1 VEGTGPCLLES
12 MPVPTSPSPQRLLV
26 ATAAAILGA
35 DVLGLVLLKQL
46 ATHSSALDVAL
57 NLVLFLL
64 PLPVLYA
71 LWYRPLARELAER
84 VRIQRQL
91 ERQGLQ
97 DALTLLPN
105 RVWLQKHLIEAV
117 ESARRNGISLALI
130 VLDLRRFQVVN
141 GTLGHATGDRLLEQ
155 VAARIASELQGADA
169 AARLG
174 ADVFGILR
182 HGVDPKNAS
191 LTAERLY
198 QLMETPFYI
207 DQTPIELE
215 ALCGVATFPALA
227 EDGVQLLQRAELALN
242 QAKADGERFAIY
254 RTEKDT
260 DSRRGLLM
268 FGMLRSAV
276 QRNELILH
284 YQPKL
289 DLRTGEVV
297 GAEALVRWDS
307 PELGRVSP
315 GEFIPLAE
323 QTSLIKP
330 LTAWVVEEGL
340 RQLVAWDKAGIHTHV
355 SINLSARNLVDDKL
369 PERLAELLAQGN
381 VQPNRMMMEITESAV
396 MANPER
402 AAVVLERFR
411 EIGVELSIDDFGTG
425 YSSLTYLRTLPARE
439 LKIDRSFV
447 SEIDANE
454 GNALITGAVI
464 ELAHGLGLEVVAEG
478 VETEAELRRLLVLG
492 CDLAQGYLISRPL
505 PASDFA
511 TFLAQHHKS
520 PFARTLANLRSAPA
534 LLVNPVVTA
543 PPTSSVRPSL
553 RESLR
558 SIRA

>member
-1 VEGTGPCLLES
+1 
-12 MPVPTSPSPQRLLV
+12 MPVPTSPSPRRLLV
-26 ATAAAILGA
+26 VTAAAILGA
-35 DVLGLVLLKQL
+35 DVLGLLLL
-46 ATHSSALDVAL
+46 NLSYRSSALELSL

-64 PLPVLYA
+64 PLPVLYV
-71 LWYRPLARELAER
+71 LWYRPLSRELDQR
-84 VRIQRQL
+84 ISIQRDL

-105 RVWLQKHLIEAV
+105 RVWLQKHLLEAV
-117 ESARRNGISLALI
+117 EEARRNGISLALI

-174 ADVFGILR
+174 ADVFAILR
-182 HGVDPKNAS
+182 HGVDTKNAS
-191 LTAERLY
+191 LTADRLY
-198 QLMETPFYI
+198 QLMETPFFI

-227 EDGVQLLQRAELALN
+227 DDGVQLLQRAELALN

-260 DSRRGLLM
+260 DSRRRLLM
-268 FGMLRSAV
+268 FGMLRSAL

-330 LTAWVVEEGL
+330 LTAWVMEEAL
-340 RQLVAWDKAGIHTHV
+340 RQLVAWEKAGIHTHV
-355 SINLSARNLVDDKL
+355 SINLSARNLADEKL
-369 PERLAELLAQGN
+369 PERLAELLAQGQ
-381 VQPNRMMMEITESAV
+381 VHPSRMMMEITESAV

-411 EIGVELSIDDFGTG
+411 EIGVDLSIDDFGTG

-447 SEIDANE
+447 HDIDTNQ
-454 GNALITGAVI
+454 GNALITSAVI
-464 ELAHGLGLEVVAEG
+464 KLAHGLGLEVVAEG
-478 VETEAELRRLLVLG
+478 VETEAELRRLLTLG
-492 CDLAQGYLISRPL
+492 CDLAQGYLISRPV
-505 PASDFA
+505 PASDFV
-511 TFLAQHHKS
+511 TFLEQHPMS
-520 PFARTLANLRSAPA
+520 PFARRLANLRITPTSIS
-534 LLVNPVVTA
+534 NPTMTA
-543 PPTSSVRPSL
+543 PPASSVRPSL
-553 RESLR
+553 KDSLR
-558 SIRA
+558 SIRL

>member
-1 VEGTGPCLLES
+1 
-12 MPVPTSPSPQRLLV
+12 MPVPTSLPRQRLLV
-26 ATAAAILGA
+26 VTAAAILGA
-35 DVLGLVLLKQL
+35 DVLGLVLSSLAKQ
-46 ATHSSALDVAL
+46 SSTLHLAL
-57 NLVLFLL
+57 NLGLLLL
-64 PLPVLYA
+64 PLPVSYV
-71 LWYRPLARELAER
+71 LWYRPLARELAQR
-84 VRIQRQL
+84 VHIQREL
-91 ERQGLQ
+91 EQQGLQ

-105 RVWLQKHLIEAV
+105 RLWLQKHLSEAV

-174 ADVFGILR
+174 ADVFAILR

-227 EDGVQLLQRAELALN
+227 DDGVQLLQRAELALN

-260 DSRRGLLM
+260 DSRRRLLM
-268 FGMLRSAV
+268 FGMLRSAL

-330 LTAWVVEEGL
+330 LTAWVMEEAL
-340 RQLVAWDKAGIHTHV
+340 RQLVAWEKAGIHTYI
-355 SINLSARNLVDDKL
+355 SINLSARNLADEKL
-369 PERLAELLAQGN
+369 PERLAELLAQGQ
-381 VQPNRMMMEITESAV
+381 VHPNRMMMEITESAV

-411 EIGVELSIDDFGTG
+411 EIGVDLSIDDFGTG

-447 SEIDANE
+447 RDIDSNE
-454 GNALITGAVI
+454 GNALITSAVI
-464 ELAHGLGLEVVAEG
+464 KLAHGLGLEVVAEG
-478 VETEAELRRLLVLG
+478 VETEAELRRLLTLG
-492 CDLAQGYLISRPL
+492 CDLAQGYLISRPV

-511 TFLAQHHKS
+511 TFLEQHQKS
-520 PFARTLANLRSAPA
+520 PFARRLANLRITPTAIS
-534 LLVNPVVTA
+534 NPVMTA
-543 PPTSSVRPSL
+543 PPSSSVRPSL
-553 RESLR
+553 KDSLR
-558 SIRA
+558 SLRA

>member
-1 VEGTGPCLLES
+1 
-12 MPVPTSPSPQRLLV
+12 MPTSPSPQRLLV
-26 ATAAAILGA
+26 VTAAAILGA
-35 DVLGLVLLKQL
+35 DVLGLLL
-46 ATHSSALDVAL
+46 L
-57 NLVLFLL
+57 NLSYRSSVLELGLNLALFLL
-64 PLPVLYA
+64 PLPVLYV
-71 LWYRPLARELAER
+71 LWYRPLSRELDQR
-84 VRIQRQL
+84 ISIQRDL

-105 RVWLQKHLIEAV
+105 RVWLQKHLVEAV
-117 ESARRNGISLALI
+117 ENARRNGISLALI

-174 ADVFGILR
+174 ADVFAILR

-191 LTAERLY
+191 LMADRLY
-198 QLMETPFYI
+198 QVMETPFFI

-227 EDGVQLLQRAELALN
+227 DDGVQLLQRAELALN

-260 DSRRGLLM
+260 DSRRRLLM
-268 FGMLRSAV
+268 FGMLRSAL

-330 LTAWVVEEGL
+330 LTAWVMEEAL
-340 RQLVAWDKAGIHTHV
+340 RQLVAWEKAGIHTHV
-355 SINLSARNLVDDKL
+355 SINLSARNLADEKL
-369 PERLAELLAQGN
+369 PERLAELLAQGQ
-381 VQPNRMMMEITESAV
+381 VHPSRMMMEITESAV

-411 EIGVELSIDDFGTG
+411 EIGVDLSIDDFGTG

-447 SEIDANE
+447 HDIDTNE
-454 GNALITGAVI
+454 GNALITSAVI
-464 ELAHGLGLEVVAEG
+464 KLAHGLGLEVVAEG
-478 VETEAELRRLLVLG
+478 VETEAELRRLLTLG
-492 CDLAQGYLISRPL
+492 CDLAQGYLISRPV

-511 TFLAQHHKS
+511 TFLEQHQKS
-520 PFARTLANLRSAPA
+520 PFARRLANLRITPTSIS
-534 LLVNPVVTA
+534 NPILTA
-543 PPTSSVRPSL
+543 PPASSVRPSL
-553 RESLR
+553 KDSLR
-558 SIRA
+558 SIRL

>member
-1 VEGTGPCLLES
+1 MGGKDPSPFES

-26 ATAAAILGA
+26 ATAIAILGA
-35 DVLGLVLLKQL
+35 DVVGLVLLSL
-46 ATHSSALDVAL
+46 PNHSSVLSLGV

-64 PLPVLYA
+64 PLPVLYV

-84 VRIQRQL
+84 VSIQREL

-105 RVWLQKHLIEAV
+105 RVWLQKHLSEAV
-117 ESARRNGISLALI
+117 EDARRNGISLALI

-141 GTLGHATGDRLLEQ
+141 GTLGHATGDRLLQQ

-174 ADVFGILR
+174 ADVFAILR

-227 EDGVQLLQRAELALN
+227 DDGVQLLQRAELALN

-260 DSRRGLLM
+260 DSRRHLLM
-268 FGMLRSAV
+268 FGMLRSAL

-307 PELGRVSP
+307 PEIGRVSP

-330 LTAWVVEEGL
+330 LTAWVMEEAL
-340 RQLVAWDKAGIHTHV
+340 RQLVAWEKAGIHTYISV
-355 SINLSARNLVDDKL
+355 NLSARNLADEKL
-369 PERLAELLAQGN
+369 PDRLAELLAQGN
-381 VQPNRMMMEITESAV
+381 VHPNRMMMEITESAV

-411 EIGVELSIDDFGTG
+411 EIGIDLSIDDFGTG

-447 SEIDANE
+447 HDIDTNE
-454 GNALITGAVI
+454 GNALITSAVI
-464 ELAHGLGLEVVAEG
+464 KLAHGLGLEVVAEG
-478 VETEAELRRLLVLG
+478 VETEAELRRLLTLG
-492 CDLAQGYLISRPL
+492 CDLAQGYLISRPV
-505 PASDFA
+505 PASEFA
-511 TFLAQHHKS
+511 TFLDQHPKS
-520 PFARTLANLRSAPA
+520 PFARRLAQLRIVPA
-534 LLVNPVVTA
+534 AIADPIVTA
-543 PPTSSVRPSL
+543 PPASSVRPSL
-553 RESLR
+553 KDSLR

>member
-1 VEGTGPCLLES
+1 VGGKDPSPFES

-26 ATAAAILGA
+26 ATAIAILGA
-35 DVLGLVLLKQL
+35 DVVGLVLLSL
-46 ATHSSALDVAL
+46 PNHSSVLSLGV

-64 PLPVLYA
+64 PLPVLYV

-84 VRIQRQL
+84 VSIQREL

-105 RVWLQKHLIEAV
+105 RVWLQKHLSEAV
-117 ESARRNGISLALI
+117 EDARRNGISLALI

-141 GTLGHATGDRLLEQ
+141 GTLGHATGDRLLQQ

-174 ADVFGILR
+174 ADVFAILR

-227 EDGVQLLQRAELALN
+227 DDGVQLLQRAELALN

-260 DSRRGLLM
+260 DSRRHLLM
-268 FGMLRSAV
+268 FGMLRSAL

-307 PELGRVSP
+307 PEIGRVSP

-330 LTAWVVEEGL
+330 LTAWVMEEAL
-340 RQLVAWDKAGIHTHV
+340 RQLVAWEKAGIHTYISV
-355 SINLSARNLVDDKL
+355 NLSARNLADEKL
-369 PERLAELLAQGN
+369 PDRLAELLAQGN
-381 VQPNRMMMEITESAV
+381 VHPNRMMMEITESAV

-411 EIGVELSIDDFGTG
+411 EIGIDLSIDDFGTG

-447 SEIDANE
+447 HDIDTNE
-454 GNALITGAVI
+454 GNALITSAVI
-464 ELAHGLGLEVVAEG
+464 KLAHGLGLEVVAEG
-478 VETEAELRRLLVLG
+478 VETEAELRRLLTLG
-492 CDLAQGYLISRPL
+492 CDLAQGYLISRPV
-505 PASDFA
+505 PASEFA
-511 TFLAQHHKS
+511 TFLDQHPKS
-520 PFARTLANLRSAPA
+520 PFARRLAQLRIVPA
-534 LLVNPVVTA
+534 AIADPIVTA
-543 PPTSSVRPSL
+543 PPASSVRPSL
-553 RESLR
+553 KDSLR